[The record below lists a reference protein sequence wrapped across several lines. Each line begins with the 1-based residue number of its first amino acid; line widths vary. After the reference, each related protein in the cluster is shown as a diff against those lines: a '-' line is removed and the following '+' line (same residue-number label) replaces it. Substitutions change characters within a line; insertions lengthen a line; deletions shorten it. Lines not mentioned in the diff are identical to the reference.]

1 MEFNNFGKGNSKS
14 FKIVEIRVISKVSL
28 VIHRVRLLKKNLAKR
43 YISIQWGMKLL
54 KLSILVVNGVSSCL
68 FFFLS
73 ASTAA
78 AYIFSALNCTTTI
91 ISLGP
96 RPLSAEFQHFILR
109 FNKMSLLCGYQGTGG
124 ERRPKDRVKTGL
136 FYG

>member
-14 FKIVEIRVISKVSL
+14 FKIVEIRVISIVSL
-28 VIHRVRLLKKNLAKR
+28 VIHRVRLKKNLAKR

-78 AYIFSALNCTTTI
+78 AAYIFSALNCTTTI

-96 RPLSAEFQHFILR
+96 RALSAEFQHFILR
-109 FNKMSLLCGYQGTGG
+109 FNKMSLLCGYQRTGG

>member
-1 MEFNNFGKGNSKS
+1 
-14 FKIVEIRVISKVSL
+14 
-28 VIHRVRLLKKNLAKR
+28 
-43 YISIQWGMKLL
+43 MKLL

-73 ASTAA
+73 DSTAAA
-78 AYIFSALNCTTTI
+78 AYIFTALNCTTTI

-96 RPLSAEFQHFILR
+96 RALSAEFQHFILR
-109 FNKMSLLCGYQGTGG
+109 FNKMSLLCGYQRTGG

-136 FYG
+136 FYRIALLYGQVVIFLRVEPMVVEAALGRKKAFW